1 MPKWYQ
7 ENLHRHDWYQIV
19 HNLIPQPCHIDHN
32 PNNKYHESMHQHLR
46 QSIWDVSD
54 RQKGLS
60 AYIQHENHEVVHSPH
75 IYFVA

>member
-32 PNNKYHESMHQHLR
+32 PNNKQISRIYAPTLKAIYLGCVGSA
-46 QSIWDVSD
+46 
-54 RQKGLS
+54 KG
-60 AYIQHENHEVVHSPH
+60 A
-75 IYFVA
+75 